1 VSTCGDSQPLQ
12 LRPPSSEHSYV
23 AVGSFSSPVEKKNLA
38 VALAVVA
45 GGPDSIVV
53 SGTTSV
59 VPVARA
65 NGERESVAPQTSPAS
80 GSPEVVMSTQALL
93 PSSQCRRRTGS
104 ASEPGTY
111 VKQTV
116 MEPLYAA
123 VVSTS

>member
-1 VSTCGDSQPLQ
+1 
-12 LRPPSSEHSYV
+12 
-23 AVGSFSSPVEKKNLA
+23 VEKTNLA

-65 NGERESVAPQTSPAS
+65 NGERELVVPQTSPAS

-104 ASEPGTY
+104 ASEPGT
-111 VKQTV
+111 
-116 MEPLYAA
+116 
-123 VVSTS
+123 